1 LQLETVAGAL
11 NAPLGCMQLAV
22 LLMQLAVL
30 LKLLLF
36 QTSVFDFCCRSL
48 KFAFAQAIKM
58 SAFNSVML
66 FLAVTLAITGKAPT
80 AVVGKHSRGGT
91 SIQQPQQHC
100 KHCNS
105 SRSRSS
111 HMFFTLPCG

>member
-11 NAPLGCMQLAV
+11 NAPLGC
-22 LLMQLAVL
+22 MQLAVL

-80 AVVGKHSRGGT
+80 AVVGKHSRGRT

>member
-1 LQLETVAGAL
+1 
-11 NAPLGCMQLAV
+11 MQHAV
-22 LLMQLAVL
+22 F

-80 AVVGKHSRGGT
+80 AVDARHSRGGT
-91 SIQQPQQHC
+91 SIQQQQQPC
-100 KHCNS
+100 KHSNS
-105 SRSRSS
+105 SSSRSS
-111 HMFFTLPCG
+111 HILFTLPCGCSAP